1 MQSNLSYILLF
12 LLLFCSLTKIKSQ
25 DIKPEVKPIPIV
37 KNGSSQKVISSEKQ
51 IIKNDTLLLKKQ
63 DSIQL
68 DTIKPKEVITDL
80 ITHVAKDYTTQNA
93 KDKTVTL
100 YNEAHVVYTDI
111 DLKAG
116 IIIIDY
122 IKNTL
127 FAKGIKDSI
136 GYTQK
141 PVFKQG
147 GQESEQDSML
157 YNFKTKKLLFMVLK
171 PDRSLVCMF

>member
-12 LLLFCSLTKIKSQ
+12 LLLFCSITKIKSQ
-25 DIKPEVKPIPIV
+25 DIKPKVKPIPIV
-37 KNGSSQKVISSEKQ
+37 KSGGSQKVITPEKK

-80 ITHVAKDYTTQNA
+80 ISHIAKDYTTQNA

-127 FAKGIKDSI
+127 FAKGIKDSL
-136 GYTQK
+136 GYTKNPYLNKVDKNQNKILCFTTSKQK
-141 PVFKQG
+141 KP
-147 GQESEQDSML
+147 
-157 YNFKTKKLLFMVLK
+157 LFMV
-171 PDRSLVCMF
+171 